1 MTPLGVVP
9 AIELDAHS
17 FTNSWDTI
25 QCHKFQWW
33 VAESE
38 STVSSI
44 CNRIKMQ
51 NYGKQWPI
59 DRLPRIDSPDFIVG
73 SHTNPLWDRAIL
85 LQFFGQYALNS
96 ERLVGSLHNRNG
108 FSLFIAI
115 LMDDDWDKFEWN
127 REKSGPR
134 NFYQPLWQLQVN
146 ERGCKNVCCRLVGSL
161 RTKSIWQ
168 LRQWQT
174 SCVLAAAM
182 QCARFSFDSKWAT
195 WNVRTRRFVQICN
208 RWMGYANYA
217 IR

>member
-1 MTPLGVVP
+1 MHIHSQIHGIRFNVTNFNDGLLRANQLFLPF
-9 AIELDAHS
+9 AIES
-17 FTNSWDTI
+17 KCKITVNS
-25 QCHKFQWW
+25 
-33 VAESE
+33 
-38 STVSSI
+38 
-44 CNRIKMQ
+44 
-51 NYGKQWPI
+51 
-59 DRLPRIDSPDFIVG
+59 DRLTDYHVIDSPDFIVG